1 MGVHKS
7 KKLDGPTL
15 VDRPTQ
21 LFGYLLVVNI
31 QIYETKQGD
40 LLGLTP
46 TPPLPPPDPTFPPRS
61 LLADF

>member
-7 KKLDGPTL
+7 KTLDGPTL

-31 QIYETKQGD
+31 QIYETEQGD
-40 LLGLTP
+40 LLGLPPGP
-46 TPPLPPPDPTFPPRS
+46 TIPPG
-61 LLADF
+61 AC